1 MSFLAEASRVSPGVD
16 STTLSVL
23 SVRSGLLLRVSC
35 RLVGH
40 PGCLAF
46 DRPAGH
52 PLNDH
57 PVDSAP
63 GHAGR
68 RPAGPRPIRRLC
80 LAADLDSC
88 LCRLAYQSFPLLY
101 CLLIEKRLR
110 PSRESSARMRPYVL
124 STFVPVKLYGF
135 PRKCKHPAITR
146 IQKAYTQHRSR
157 TEKAE
162 SRKQKAEG
170 RKQKQEAR
178 SKKQEAVWTT
188 RCSR

>member
-1 MSFLAEASRVSPGVD
+1 MRFLAEASRVSPGVD

-46 DRPAGH
+46 DRAAGH

-57 PVDSAP
+57 PVDSVRA
-63 GHAGR
+63 HAGR
-68 RPAGPRPIRRLC
+68 RSAGPRPFHRLC
-80 LAADLDSC
+80 LSADLDFF
-88 LCRLAYQSFPLLY
+88 LCRLPYQSLPF
-101 CLLIEKRLR
+101 CLLIEKPFR
-110 PSRESSARMRPYVL
+110 PSRESLARMRPYVL

-146 IQKAYTQHRSR
+146 IQKAYTQHKSR